1 MHLHTNAMLCIARV
15 KPLDN
20 PTNTHSRC
28 QRPRSSQFP
37 VSVVCMYCIC
47 RMCVVNTH
55 SPTHTRSLSLNAKVW
70 SVDDA
75 AWTCRINEGLAGMVR
90 FYFPA
95 PWMGLVYFKHPN
107 QMPHPLCLNDMRCGS
122 ISLVCP
128 PKSPHQRVYHG
139 SPSCVR
145 LMLRHVHLRSSPF
158 SSPLLTAYSCSLSC
172 CMVNR
177 STHGGLPTE
186 GMSSRR
192 PTFTSTSAPGRS
204 STPPSPSSPDPSTP
218 LQASPFPITGN
229 TWRWGRER
237 IVRMQCRSMIR
248 VPGRSSMSSALPQKT
263 SLISAG
269 PPTML

>member
-122 ISLVCP
+122 IPPFDMSCLSSKISP
-128 PKSPHQRVYHG
+128 PKSVSRFPILREANA
-139 SPSCVR
+139 PSCSFALLSFLV
-145 LMLRHVHLRSSPF
+145 SSSHCLF
-158 SSPLLTAYSCSLSC
+158 LLPLLL
-172 CMVNR
+172 
-177 STHGGLPTE
+177 HG
-186 GMSSRR
+186 
-192 PTFTSTSAPGRS
+192 
-204 STPPSPSSPDPSTP
+204 
-218 LQASPFPITGN
+218 
-229 TWRWGRER
+229 
-237 IVRMQCRSMIR
+237 
-248 VPGRSSMSSALPQKT
+248 
-263 SLISAG
+263 
-269 PPTML
+269 

>member
-1 MHLHTNAMLCIARV
+1 MMLRGRV
-15 KPLDN
+15 ESTKGSPVWCVFISQHRGWDLS
-20 PTNTHSRC
+20 TLNT
-28 QRPRSSQFP
+28 Q
-37 VSVVCMYCIC
+37 
-47 RMCVVNTH
+47 T
-55 SPTHTRSLSLNAKVW
+55 K
-70 SVDDA
+70 
-75 AWTCRINEGLAGMVR
+75 CRIR
-90 FYFPA
+90 FVSTICVAA
-95 PWMGLVYFKHPN
+95 PFLH
-107 QMPHPLCLNDMRCGS
+107 L